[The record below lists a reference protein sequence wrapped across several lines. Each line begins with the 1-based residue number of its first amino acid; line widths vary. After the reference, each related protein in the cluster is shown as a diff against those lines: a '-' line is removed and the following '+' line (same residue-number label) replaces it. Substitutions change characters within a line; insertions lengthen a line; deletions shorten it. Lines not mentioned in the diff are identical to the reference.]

1 MGINQWTDTNASDL
15 SGPGEAPTPRH
26 GRAALLRLATWFEDS
41 EPERADA
48 LADAVYALRPALH
61 LEGLVDSGV
70 AATTSWWQAGA
81 DRSAVVEHPGTRR
94 PEPVR
99 DHREQQARLR
109 DAAESSAHW
118 RRAGAEQ
125 IRALLSE
132 PAEEVKHLELSGA
145 GMEVLMELL
154 TAALAAGDPERRPT
168 SAGDLDF
175 SLRLHVCS
183 APEAVVTVEGEG
195 GQLTLEGL
203 RLRVTPYEQ
212 HHLDP
217 PGEAPRETRETEEAE
232 SHEEQDSSSGTVG
245 DLPDTGNLPAPDP
258 DTETTGPIEIA
269 THRPWNQQ
277 RR

>member
-1 MGINQWTDTNASDL
+1 MGINQWTDTDSNDL
-15 SGPGEAPTPRH
+15 SGPGEPPTPRH

-48 LADAVYALRPALH
+48 LADAAYALRPALH
-61 LEGLVDSGV
+61 LEGRVDSAV
-70 AATTSWWQAGA
+70 AATTSWWRAGV
-81 DRSAVVEHPGTRR
+81 DRSTVVEPPGTRR

-118 RRAGAEQ
+118 RRAGATQ
-125 IRALLSE
+125 IRDLLSE
-132 PAEEVKHLELSGA
+132 PTEEDRHLELSGA

-168 SAGDLDF
+168 SAGDLEF
-175 SLRLHVCS
+175 SLRLHVYS
-183 APEAVVTVEGEG
+183 APGSTVTVAGEG
-195 GQLTLEGL
+195 GELTLEGL

-212 HHLDP
+212 HYLDP
-217 PGEAPRETRETEEAE
+217 PDGVRRATRETEPR
-232 SHEEQDSSSGTVG
+232 EEHAPSTGAVD
-245 DLPDTGNLPAPDP
+245 DLFDTGTLPAPDPDP

-269 THRPWNQQ
+269 TDRPRSG
-277 RR
+277 RRG